1 MGLRTT
7 INHLLSIP
15 IFTSTRART
24 IALIVFTSLIAI
36 VGLVSVFI
44 LRTIPELLD
53 PVWLRQY
60 IEGYGMFAPIVF
72 ILLQAT
78 QIVIAPIPGQILGF
92 IGGYLFGTIPGV
104 IYSLIGATIGS
115 IIVFI
120 FARRFGRSFIER
132 FVIADTLSVF
142 DTLIEKNGRFVLF
155 VVFLVPAL
163 PDDAI
168 CAMAGIT
175 RIPIWQLVIIS
186 LVGRFPGYLM
196 VSYAG
201 AQFAKTNYIQTM
213 AILFII
219 AVTAIVVYWYKE
231 RILSTLF
238 EM

>member
-1 MGLRTT
+1 MQ
-7 INHLLSIP
+7 

-24 IALIVFTSLIAI
+24 IALVTFTSLIAI
-36 VGLVSVFI
+36 FGVVSVFI
-44 LRTIPELLD
+44 FRTMPEILD
-53 PVWLRQY
+53 PVWLRQS
-60 IEGYGMFAPIVF
+60 IEGYGIFAPIVF

-120 FARRFGRSFIER
+120 FARQFGRSFIER
-132 FVIADTLSVF
+132 FVVADTLALF
-142 DTLIEKNGRFVLF
+142 DTLIERNGRFVLF

-201 AQFAKTNYIQTM
+201 AEFAKTNYIQTT
-213 AILFII
+213 AILFVI
-219 AVTAIVVYWYKE
+219 AFTAILAYWYKDKV
-231 RILSTLF
+231 LSALLSIAPF
-238 EM
+238 N